1 VKGNGKA
8 SIPAEK
14 LALYEKLLATQPD
27 IERKGDT
34 NPYTSLN
41 GHMFTHLAPPGT
53 LAIRLGPDDV
63 ATFLKKYKT
72 TLFESYGVVKKD
84 WVVVPDAL
92 LKKTSELQP
101 YLERSLQ
108 YMRSLKPKPSK
119 SRK

>member
-1 VKGNGKA
+1 MAAGKEA
-8 SIPAEK
+8 VPAAK
-14 LALYEKLLATQPD
+14 LALYEKLLATHPD

-92 LKKTSELQP
+92 LKKTAELRP
-101 YLERSLQ
+101 WLERSLQ
-108 YMRSLKPKPSK
+108 NVRSLKPKPSK